1 MNRSSVPA
9 ILAALLIGTAVTA
22 SAQSSAPAATPP
34 SDTTSTAPGA
44 TPEAAATPS
53 VAPTPV
59 ATPPATPA
67 VAGIPAVVLETTQGN
82 IVIQLDEKNAPR
94 TAANFKKLVKQGFY
108 DGTYFHRVISNFM
121 IQGGDPN
128 TKNALPADDGQGGPG
143 YTVPAEIKLPHVRG
157 AVATARLGDGQN
169 PTRASSGSQFF
180 IDLANLKSLDQGGY
194 TVFGQVISGM
204 EAVDKIA
211 KFASDATLP
220 AANGGGKNPGKKALI
235 KKARFVASWT
245 PPGAAAPA
253 STAPD
258 TTRR

>member
-1 MNRSSVPA
+1 MNRSCVSAVA
-9 ILAALLIGTAVTA
+9 AALLIGTAVTA
-22 SAQSSAPAATPP
+22 SAQTSTTPADTARTAPAASEATTPAVDP
-34 SDTTSTAPGA
+34 APA
-44 TPEAAATPS
+44 T
-53 VAPTPV
+53 
-59 ATPPATPA
+59 TPPATPA
-67 VAGIPAVVLETTQGN
+67 VAGIPAVVLETSQGQ

-94 TAANFKKLVKQGFY
+94 TSANFKKLVKQGFY

-180 IDLANLKSLDQGGY
+180 IDLADLKSLDQGGY
-194 TVFGQVISGM
+194 TVFGHVISGM
-204 EAVDKIA
+204 DAVDRIA
-211 KFASDATLP
+211 KFASDASLP
-220 AANGGGKNPGKKALI
+220 NANGGGKNPGKKALI
-235 KKARFVASWT
+235 KKARFENSWK
-245 PPGAAAPA
+245 PAEAAAPVT
-253 STAPD
+253 TAPAGAD